1 MEWLLKILEE
11 ASENE
16 DGKVDI
22 KAIFNAI
29 QKEFPNHAVSKE
41 DFDAKAEE
49 LKTANKT
56 ITDLKKENKGSEEL
70 QKKIKDYEKE
80 IENLQNSS
88 REERQTYAL
97 KEQLSK
103 AGVIDPDYLIYKAGG
118 VGKFVFD
125 KENNPIGVEDVIKPY
140 RADKSMAHLF
150 KQEQRKPGY
159 SPQGG
164 EGEHSENPF
173 AKETFN
179 MTKQGEMLRANPEQA
194 RAMAAAA
201 GVNI

>member
-11 ASENE
+11 ASGNE

-88 REERQTYAL
+88 REERQIYAL

-150 KQEQRKPGY
+150 KQEQGKSGY

-179 MTKQGEMLRANPEQA
+179 MTKQGEILRANPEQA

-201 GVNI
+201 GVSI

>member
-11 ASENE
+11 ASANE
-16 DGKVDI
+16 DGKADI
-22 KAIFNAI
+22 KAVYDAI

-56 ITDLKKENKGSEEL
+56 IADLKKENKGSKEL
-70 QKKIKDYEKE
+70 QKKIEDYEKE

-150 KQEQRKPGY
+150 KQEQGKSGY

>member
-150 KQEQRKPGY
+150 KQEQGKSGY

>member
-1 MEWLLKILEE
+1 MEWLWEILQA
-11 ASENE
+11 ASANE
-16 DGKVDI
+16 DKKVDI
-22 KAIFNAI
+22 KAVFDTI

-56 ITDLKKENKGSEEL
+56 ITDLKKENKDSEGL
-70 QKKIKDYEKE
+70 QKKIEDYEKE

-118 VGKFVFD
+118 VGKFAFD

-140 RADKSMAHLF
+140 REDKSMTHLF
-150 KQEQRKPGY
+150 KQEQGKPLY
-159 SPQGG
+159 NPQGG

-179 MTKQGEMLRANPEQA
+179 MTKQGELLRTNPEQA
-194 RAMAAAA
+194 RAMAAAV
-201 GVNI
+201 GMNI

>member
-1 MEWLLKILEE
+1 MEWLLKILQE
-11 ASENE
+11 ASANK

-22 KAIFNAI
+22 KALYDAI
-29 QKEFPNHAVSKE
+29 LKEFPNHAVPKE
-41 DFDAKAEE
+41 DFDAEAEE

-56 ITDLKKENKGSEEL
+56 ISDLKKENKDSEEL
-70 QKKIKDYEKE
+70 QKKIEDYEKE
-80 IENLQNSS
+80 IEKLQNSS

-140 RADKSMAHLF
+140 KADKSMAHLF
-150 KQEQRKPGY
+150 KQEQRKSGY

-164 EGEHSENPF
+164 EGEHSENPC

-179 MTKQGEMLRANPEQA
+179 MTKQGELLRANPEQA

>member
-103 AGVIDPDYLIYKAGG
+103 AGVIGPDYLIYKAGG

-150 KQEQRKPGY
+150 KQEQGKSGY

-179 MTKQGEMLRANPEQA
+179 MTKQGEILRANPEQA

>member
-150 KQEQRKPGY
+150 KQEQGKSGY

-179 MTKQGEMLRANPEQA
+179 MTKQGEILRANPEQA